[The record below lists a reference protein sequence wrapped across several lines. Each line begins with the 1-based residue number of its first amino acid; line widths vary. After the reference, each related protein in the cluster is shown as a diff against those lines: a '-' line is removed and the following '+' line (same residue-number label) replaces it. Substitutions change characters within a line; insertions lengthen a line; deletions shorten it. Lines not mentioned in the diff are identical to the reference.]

1 MGSRMKGLISR
12 LPSEYFGDNVF
23 IGASTM
29 SREEVRR
36 RHVNGIDALMWG
48 TDYPHPEGS
57 WPNTRARLKNDFQD
71 ATIEDTRRLLGL
83 NAVDC
88 YGLDEVGLQAVADRI
103 GPTPA
108 DMGQSPDLRLL
119 PTPPALPVGGWT
131 STAARCSTP
140 KTGVLRLAPRYR
152 YRDE

>member
-1 MGSRMKGLISR
+1 MKGLISR

-88 YGLDEVGLQAVADRI
+88 YGWTRSACRPSPIGSAQPQQTWDNRRICDCSRRHPHCPLVAGRVRLRDAVR
-103 GPTPA
+103 
-108 DMGQSPDLRLL
+108 LR
-119 PTPPALPVGGWT
+119 
-131 STAARCSTP
+131 R
-140 KTGVLRLAPRYR
+140 
-152 YRDE
+152 EF